1 MTLFED
7 LLESINEQQWQGW
20 EQWLKTPEMGDAEW
34 IESCVEE
41 VSDTVP
47 KQINLLK
54 GSQGLPWWRSG

>member
-7 LLESINEQQWQGW
+7 LLGSVNEQQWQGW

-34 IESCVEE
+34 IESSVED
-41 VSDTVP
+41 VFVTVP

-54 GSQGLPWWRSG
+54 ESQNIIAISNW